1 MKKKKKPEP
10 DAVSLTEHIGAVLKV
25 EEKCMHSV
33 PLACFPGR
41 EEVNRRV
48 QPNGLPNTFENKIRN
63 PTDPLDPENWGNSSQ
78 LHLMVTSQ
86 QARNLIWYQSS
97 PAS

>member
-1 MKKKKKPEP
+1 
-10 DAVSLTEHIGAVLKV
+10 
-25 EEKCMHSV
+25 MHSV

-63 PTDPLDPENWGNSSQ
+63 PTDPLDPEN
-78 LHLMVTSQ
+78 
-86 QARNLIWYQSS
+86 
-97 PAS
+97 